1 MHIYDYA
8 WLGAYYNERTIPSLA
23 MICPEKWSFGSRN
36 DYSILKSY
44 LIHTFDKVY
53 AEGKIL
59 ENAGCYSI
67 FNTGLFTQH
76 YEGIY
81 AYFCPNVIGHRSPW
95 KLTGFY
101 TEYQLSSMGVCTY
114 PKRANYFENPERLIF
129 DINCQIYPQYA
140 HIFHNEENRNRIPI
154 TLRDDPNVQILFDG
168 AVKRVQSMIQANYK
182 TAVPQYHKG
191 NIQLLIPIF
200 LTSPGIPDLA
210 LVLSKNNDGT
220 AYMGHTCLTI
230 EMAYNNARLIARP
243 DSVWLHP

>member
-8 WLGAYYNERTIPSLA
+8 WLGVDYNQRKIPYLA
-23 MICPEKWSFGSRN
+23 ALSPEKWSFGSNN

-44 LIHTFDKVY
+44 VIHTFDKVY
-53 AEGKIL
+53 DEGKIT
-59 ENAGCYSI
+59 EAGSNYSV

-81 AYFCPNVIGHRSPW
+81 AYFCQNVAGEKSKW
-95 KLTGFY
+95 KLSGFY
-101 TEYQLSSMGVCTY
+101 TEYQLSSLGVCNY
-114 PKRANYFENPERLIF
+114 PKRANYFADPAELIF
-129 DINCQIYPQYA
+129 DINCPIYLQYT
-140 HIFHNEENRNRIPI
+140 HILNNEENRNRIPES
-154 TLRDDPNVQILFDG
+154 LRNDPNIQSLFDG
-168 AVKRVQSMIQANYK
+168 AVRRAQSMIQANYK

-200 LTSPGIPDLA
+200 LISPLVPDLA
-210 LVLSKNNDGT
+210 LVLSKNNEGT

-243 DSVWLHP
+243 DSVWLRP